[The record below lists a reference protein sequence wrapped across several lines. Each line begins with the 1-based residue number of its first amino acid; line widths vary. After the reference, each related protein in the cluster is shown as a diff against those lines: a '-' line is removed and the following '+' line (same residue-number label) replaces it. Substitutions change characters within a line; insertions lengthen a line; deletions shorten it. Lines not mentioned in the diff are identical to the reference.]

1 MYNSSDEPLNDEEIQ
16 ISMNSETIENFEEQY
31 ENFYEQNFD
40 FSRNISTENS
50 ESNKDRKPTN
60 NQTVQNGKENKEISH
75 IIPPDSTQSKSTF
88 HSTEKSVKKFNY
100 PYRPKFTTKIIK
112 YSLGKKECKFQLIK
126 VTKKRRSR
134 KTRCDNLRNE
144 CKTIIVKIS
153 IQKINNKL
161 NENEFKSLL
170 KGIFP
175 KKLLVLK
182 KNKNDNTK
190 RYNKELLKKTLGTIL
205 SQKISSRY
213 SQYQE
218 NHNEI
223 LIEKLKT
230 LNSNNKDVVKI
241 KNFLNMTLEDFILF
255 LGADEKSKENKINII
270 FSAKEFYRMLDECL
284 KRNIKK
290 KRLLYITIK
299 SFISDIKNM
308 RNKKKKK

>member
-1 MYNSSDEPLNDEEIQ
+1 MNDSSDEHLKVEEIQ
-16 ISMNSETIENFEEQY
+16 VSMNSERNENLKKHY
-31 ENFYEQNFD
+31 DNFYVENIE
-40 FSRNISTENS
+40 FSRNISTDNS

-75 IIPPDSTQSKSTF
+75 IIPPDSTQSKSAF

-100 PYRPKFTTKIIK
+100 PYRPKFKTKIIK
-112 YSLGKKECKFQLIK
+112 HSLGKKECKFQLFK
-126 VTKKRRSR
+126 VTKKRSSR
-134 KTRCDNLRNE
+134 KIRCDNLRNE
-144 CKTIIVKIS
+144 FKTIIVKIS

-161 NENEFKSLL
+161 NENDFKSLL

-190 RYNKELLKKTLGTIL
+190 RYNKELLEKTLGTIL

-213 SQYQE
+213 SHYKE

-230 LNSNNKDVVKI
+230 LDSDNKDVEKI
-241 KNFLNMTLEDFILF
+241 QNFLNMTLEDFMIF
-255 LGADEKSKENKINII
+255 LNKNEKNKENKINII
-270 FSAKEFYRMLDECL
+270 FSADEFYQLLDKYLDKYRDECL
-284 KRNIKK
+284 DKNQEKK
-290 KRLLYITIK
+290 KRKRKGKPIE
-299 SFISDIKNM
+299 
-308 RNKKKKK
+308 